1 MKVNESPNSRSIAV
15 TLMAGTISSA
25 DCIAR
30 VESDSCGAIVTF
42 VGNVRAFDHGKEIA
56 SLSYEIH
63 PSTETTLNA
72 VVHEV
77 AERHKVKHVLVAHR
91 YGEIPIGESAFIVS
105 VSSEH
110 RAEAFAA
117 CIEMVDEVKARI
129 PIWKHQIF
137 ADGTDEWVNCA

>member
-1 MKVNESPNSRSIAV
+1 MKSNESLNSKSVTV
-15 TLMAGTISSA
+15 TLTSGVISST
-25 DCIAR
+25 DSVER
-30 VESDSCGAIVTF
+30 VHSDSCGAIVTF

-63 PSTETTLNA
+63 PMTEATLNE
-72 VVHEV
+72 VVQEV
-77 AERHKVKHVLVAHR
+77 ADRHKIKHVSVAHR
-91 YGEIPIGESAFIVS
+91 YGDIPIGESAFIVA

-117 CIEMVDEVKARI
+117 CTELVDEVKARI

>member
-1 MKVNESPNSRSIAV
+1 M
-15 TLMAGTISSA
+15 ISVLLTEGQILLPA
-25 DCIAR
+25 LIDQVQTPEA
-30 VESDSCGAIVTF
+30 GAIVTF
-42 VGNVRAFDHGKEIA
+42 EGNVRAFDHGKEI
-56 SLSYEIH
+56 SRLSYEIH
-63 PSTETTLNA
+63 PYTETTLDE

-77 AERHKVKHVLVAHR
+77 AGRHKVKHVSVAHR
-91 YGEIPIGESAFIVS
+91 YGDIPIGESAFIVS
-105 VSSEH
+105 ISSEH